1 MPLTAA
7 EVRATAFSTTRVRAG
22 YDMDE
27 VDAFLDIVEADVAQY
42 ADELQRSRDGEA
54 VLRTQCDQI
63 QVRLSIAEQRIAE
76 LEGELAQQAAD
87 RASAAMVVV
96 PEAPVIA
103 PDVAEQIADDPEAAS
118 VLAIAQRT
126 ADEIVR
132 YAEIRAEAIR
142 ASLRRMLDDQR
153 ALVDRG

>member
-7 EVRATAFSTTRVRAG
+7 EVRATAFTTTRVRSG

-63 QVRLSIAEQRIAE
+63 QVRLTLAEQRVVE
-76 LEGELAQQAAD
+76 LQGELATLSADAAKT
-87 RASAAMVVV
+87 SALALPPEPVVA
-96 PEAPVIA
+96 PE
-103 PDVAEQIADDPEAAS
+103 VAEQIAADPEASS

-132 YAEIRAEAIR
+132 YAEARAEAIR
-142 ASLRRMLDDQR
+142 ASVRSVLDEQR
-153 ALVDRG
+153 ALLDRR